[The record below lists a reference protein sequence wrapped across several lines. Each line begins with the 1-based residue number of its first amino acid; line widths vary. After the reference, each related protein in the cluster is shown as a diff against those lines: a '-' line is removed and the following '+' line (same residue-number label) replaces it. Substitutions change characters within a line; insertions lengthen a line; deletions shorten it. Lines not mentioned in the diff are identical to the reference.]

1 MHASRRLAPAW
12 LSYRNA
18 GMRMLKT
25 CFVGIGLLTLAAAS
39 LLPEPAAQAA
49 SGLENISHII
59 VLYLTR

>member
-1 MHASRRLAPAW
+1 MRKLK
-12 LSYRNA
+12 SY
-18 GMRMLKT
+18 
-25 CFVGIGLLTLAAAS
+25 FVGIGLLTLAAAS